1 MHNFSLSKITAALGL
16 AGILALPSLAQARE
30 VTLTTQMSSYRGNEA
45 YLAFYLTDAEG
56 QYQST
61 LWVAGKKAKYYKHL
75 RDWARG
81 SGLNASAFDGV
92 TGASVGS
99 GDSLTVK
106 VELAD
111 ALIDAGYQ
119 IRIDSAVENKRDNR
133 AEVTVPLT
141 RQGSGAATSGTGYID
156 SFTYDL

>member
-1 MHNFSLSKITAALGL
+1 MNTFNRNKIAAAIALTS
-16 AGILALPSLAQARE
+16 AIALPGLAQARE
-30 VTLTTQMSSYRGNEA
+30 VTLNTQLQSYGGNDA
-45 YLAFYLTDAEG
+45 YLAIYLTDANG

-81 SGLNASAFDGV
+81 SGLDSAALDGI

-99 GDSLTVK
+99 GNNLTVK

-111 ALIDAGYQ
+111 TLIDAGYQ
-119 IRIDSAVENKRDNR
+119 IRIDTAAEKQRDYR
-133 AEVTVPLT
+133 AEVIVPLT
-141 RQGSGAATSGTGYID
+141 VQGAGKPTNGTGYIQTF
-156 SFTYDL
+156 SYDL

>member
-1 MHNFSLSKITAALGL
+1 MNTFNRNKIAA
-16 AGILALPSLAQARE
+16 AIALTSAITLPGLAQARE
-30 VTLTTQMSSYRGNEA
+30 VTLNTQLQSYGGNDA
-45 YLAFYLTDAEG
+45 YLAIYLTDANG

-81 SGLNASAFDGV
+81 SGLDSAAFDGI

-99 GDSLTVK
+99 GNNLTVK

-111 ALIDAGYQ
+111 TLIDAGYQ
-119 IRIDSAVENKRDNR
+119 IRIDTAAEKQRDYR
-133 AEVTVPLT
+133 AEVIVPLT
-141 RQGSGAATSGTGYID
+141 VQGAGKPTNGTGYIQTF
-156 SFTYDL
+156 SYDL